1 MAASPEAVYPDV
13 DKYSAGMS
21 DQGEFLGANRPAES
35 NQQFAN
41 LLTMTSC
48 SCMGEKLS
56 QQPINFDTT
65 W

>member
-1 MAASPEAVYPDV
+1 MAASSEAVYPDV

-21 DQGEFLGANRPAES
+21 DGVEFLRRIGQGNR
-35 NQQFAN
+35 QQFAN

-48 SCMGEKLS
+48 SCIGEKLS